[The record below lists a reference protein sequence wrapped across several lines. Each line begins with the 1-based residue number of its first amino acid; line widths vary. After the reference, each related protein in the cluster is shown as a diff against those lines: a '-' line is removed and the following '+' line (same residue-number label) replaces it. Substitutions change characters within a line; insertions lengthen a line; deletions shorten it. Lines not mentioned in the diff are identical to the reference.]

1 MRDLPSVC
9 SFLGPVLQRSAVLSL
24 AAVTVFAAAAVGT
37 AQRAAAQ
44 QADLGGEWVLNEAL
58 SDDLQERL
66 WRWIVDH
73 ADSGEVARDG
83 GNVGPERLA
92 IALVDEGVRITVS
105 SGRSRLV
112 RTDRVWRQGST
123 GGEIQS
129 FWKKAKL
136 VTRTRGRGQGL
147 TIQEY
152 RLNRKGQLVVV
163 TTLAMGFGDA
173 PSVVFK
179 RVYDRGEGV

>member
-1 MRDLPSVC
+1 MRELHSVR
-9 SFLGPVLQRSAVLSL
+9 SLLGPVVRSSAVLSL
-24 AAVTVFAAAAVGT
+24 AAVTAVAVAPVG
-37 AQRAAAQ
+37 AAAQ
-44 QADLGGEWVLNEAL
+44 RGGAESADMGGEWVLNEAL
-58 SDDLQERL
+58 SDDPQERL
-66 WRWIVDH
+66 WRWILDH

-83 GNVGPERLA
+83 GNVGPERLM

-112 RTDRVWRQGST
+112 RTDRMWRQGSA
-123 GGEIQS
+123 GGETQS

-136 VTRTRGRGQGL
+136 VTRTRGRGQAP

-163 TTLAMGFGDA
+163 STLPMVGDA
-173 PSVVFK
+173 PSIVFK
-179 RVYDRGEGV
+179 WVYDRGGGV